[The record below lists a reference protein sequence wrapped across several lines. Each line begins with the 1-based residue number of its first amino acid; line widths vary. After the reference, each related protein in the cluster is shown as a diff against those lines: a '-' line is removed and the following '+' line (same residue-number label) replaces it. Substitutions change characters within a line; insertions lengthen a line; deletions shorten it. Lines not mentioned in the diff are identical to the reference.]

1 MCVTI
6 KTRHKSFM
14 VIRGRWCGL
23 VVPWWWAL
31 ITYVGRIE
39 EKFTSAAAAFL
50 QQLEEN
56 RIMFRIDLMNLQILE
71 IDQ

>member
-39 EKFTSAAAAFL
+39 GKFTSAAAAFL
-50 QQLEEN
+50 QQLEATESCFN
-56 RIMFRIDLMNLQILE
+56 PDESANSE